1 LPASVLLST
10 PMELL
15 LEELVDVVLLSTT
28 AAVIDGLV
36 AGMTLVMSMVD
47 PQTRMSTP
55 PARVM
60 LR

>member
-1 LPASVLLST
+1 MPASVFLSIPT
-10 PMELL
+10 ESLVELDY
-15 LEELVDVVLLSTT
+15 VVVLFTT
-28 AAVIDGLV
+28 AAVTDDV
-36 AGMTLVMSMVD
+36 AAPMTLEVAMVD